1 MTTWT
6 QILIQQRLF
15 GRRAATTSSY
25 GGVIVGFVAEIF
37 RDGYGWNGARFGSV
51 VVTCKHSSTSE
62 IFADIIYQH
71 YTRPSCQSS
80 SSYHYRY
87 YIIHTIN
94 TMLANYSV
102 SNRRTV
108 LFLSESFNFCLL
120 LLLKFY
126 LPDSTQ
132 VYLCDSCVTTS
143 IC

>member
-37 RDGYGWNGARFGSV
+37 RVGYGWNGARFGSV

-71 YTRPSCQSS
+71 YTPTIMSIIIIVSLS
-80 SSYHYRY
+80 LLYYTYNKYH
-87 YIIHTIN
+87 
-94 TMLANYSV
+94 V
-102 SNRRTV
+102 S
-108 LFLSESFNFCLL
+108 
-120 LLLKFY
+120 
-126 LPDSTQ
+126 
-132 VYLCDSCVTTS
+132 
-143 IC
+143 